1 MTRAEAEI
9 EVNRGLDRI
18 LDLLAKPTPEL
29 QAAIRLSA
37 ETASTVLRTKA
48 GEKARTTP
56 DYDAI
61 CQRAIKSLTSEGL

>member
-18 LDLLAKPTPEL
+18 LDLLAKPTPKL

-37 ETASTVLRTKA
+37 E
-48 GEKARTTP
+48 GEKAAKP

-61 CQRAIKSLTSEGL
+61 CKRAIKSLTSEGL